1 MSTLDASMPND
12 WARDYEDFDFLHS
25 LPVADDEMRLMAGE
39 YEEGR
44 LDPKEVLKTENQAN
58 MGSCRGHSGS
68 TGLEWIGSIA
78 TGQPSQQL
86 SRMMMYVETQRRDGI
101 TRDAGST
108 IGNGIKQM
116 MQVGICDEVLWPY
129 PSRYTQQRPSNWQ
142 EVLENASSKR
152 VVSAK
157 QIKSYEAARVFLGS
171 YQGFIDTGISW
182 RQSYAA
188 PVVESFSVGSGGHAI
203 ALICL
208 SERTDSRGRPY
219 IWMLNSHGLNSGV
232 RGWSEWSPTFV
243 EQALRHNWSEF
254 IAVSDMPE
262 ARPRKFSL
270 DDWKA
275 KLRI

>member
-1 MSTLDASMPND
+1 MSGVNEQMPND

-44 LDPKEVLKTENQAN
+44 LDPKEVLKTEDQRN

-68 TGLEWIGSIA
+68 TGLEWIRSIA

-142 EVLENASSKR
+142 EVLENASPKK
-152 VVSAK
+152 VASAK
-157 QIKSYEAARVFLGS
+157 QIKSYDAARVFLGS

-188 PVVESFSVGSGGHAI
+188 PVVESFSGGSGGHAI

-262 ARPRKFSL
+262 AKPRKFSL